1 MNAYFLN
8 CSTLI
13 AWVLHGNI
21 WQDPDATIISRK
33 TPINNVQCWW
43 SCRKYSVLHANIW
56 KIQVLIR
63 QGKRQITI
71 SKHCGISDAI
81 AISRNKTKWGHK
93 RPVIQH
99 LWSGSHLLEEGGE
112 KLEFKRQRGSL
123 GSMEQAWLVT
133 LDLGPCGP
141 AATQQSAPVLT

>member
-1 MNAYFLN
+1 MYSAGDH
-8 CSTLI
+8 
-13 AWVLHGNI
+13 AENI
-21 WQDPDATIISRK
+21 HCT
-33 TPINNVQCWW
+33 C
-43 SCRKYSVLHANIW
+43 KYLENSGANH
-56 KIQVLIR
+56 R
-63 QGKRQITI
+63 QGKRQVTI
-71 SKHCGISDAI
+71 SKHCGVSDAI
-81 AISRNKTKWGHK
+81 ATSRNKSKRRHK

-141 AATQQSAPVLT
+141 AATQQSAPVLTYFKINLNKLDFQVFK